1 MPEGPKASGK
11 GTEDAVDKQNKTQ
24 ATAGGTYTR

>member
-11 GTEDAVDKQNKTQ
+11 GTEDAVDKQDKTQ
-24 ATAGGTYTR
+24 ATAGSAYT